1 MKTNFKY
8 LLFFL
13 LFHLA
18 CQSVSGQDVTR
29 IHGTV
34 TDFEGNPVWNATVR
48 VKDKNFN
55 NLYECFTDSLG
66 NYALTVLKRPYYC
79 IYSIRLDDYG
89 KTRLEYWMWN
99 IPALDELVV
108 NPKYERMELYGLNAF
123 EPQVEP
129 QNTYMIYF
137 RPMSLSRSDEFQAGR
152 SKAVAESQAN
162 QKGDIIDI
170 GPESISKEELVITVN
185 GVESQVVSINKVL
198 EYARGAYMYGYIVQ
212 VIKPEND
219 SGGYDGYDRIS
230 IVLHSKQTNEIG
242 MSECFVKRTD
252 DNEVNIPASGR
263 ELISRMNNRYHEKFF
278 RSLSFSQ
285 EVINYK
291 EQKVSSTEIMH
302 EAYLSPGRLILKFRD
317 WGSGDG
323 LIFSNDSLYTI
334 EKGRVIKEE
343 SRIHDLLLLCFDVY
357 NIAPG
362 ITTGKLETQNYNL
375 DLITEDH
382 WLGERAWRVG
392 DINGNCF
399 WIKSE
404 SLLLLKVQMKNSDK
418 ARSVCFTNYQVI
430 NNVPIATQIEFY
442 DAAGNLEMVEKYY
455 DIKPFVKLGDSIFNP
470 GNFILSQW

>member
-1 MKTNFKY
+1 MKHILA
-8 LLFFL
+8 LLL
-13 LFHLA
+13 LLMLSN
-18 CQSVSGQDVTR
+18 QSVTGQDTTR
-29 IHGTV
+29 IYGTV
-34 TDFEGNPVWNATVR
+34 TDFEGNPVKNAVVR
-48 VKDKNFN
+48 VKDKSFN

-123 EPQVEP
+123 EPQVGP
-129 QNTYMIYF
+129 HNTYMIYF
-137 RPMSLSRSDEFQAGR
+137 RPMSLTISDEFQAGR

-170 GPESISKEELVITVN
+170 APESISKEELVINVN

-219 SGGYDGYDRIS
+219 SGGFDGYDRIS

-252 DNEVNIPASGR
+252 DNEVNIPISGR
-263 ELISRMNNRYHEKFF
+263 ELISRMHSKYNKKFF

-291 EQKVSSTEIMH
+291 DQKVKSTEIMH

-317 WGSGDG
+317 WDSGDG
-323 LIFSNDSLYTI
+323 LIFRNDSLYTI
-334 EKGRVIKEE
+334 ENGRVIKEE

-375 DLITEDH
+375 DLITVDH
-382 WLGERAWRVG
+382 WLGQKAWRVG
-392 DINGNCF
+392 DVNGNCF
-399 WIKSE
+399 WINSE
-404 SLLLLKVQMKNSDK
+404 SLLLMKVQMKNSDR
-418 ARSVCFTNYQVI
+418 ARSVRFANYQVI

-455 DIKPFVKLGDSIFNP
+455 DIKPFNKLEDNIFNP
-470 GNFILSQW
+470 SDFFLSKW